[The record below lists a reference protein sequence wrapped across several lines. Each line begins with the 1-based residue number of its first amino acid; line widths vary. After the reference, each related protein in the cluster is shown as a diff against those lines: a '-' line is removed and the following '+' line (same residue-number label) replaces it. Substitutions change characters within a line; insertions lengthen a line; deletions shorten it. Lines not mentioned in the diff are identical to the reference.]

1 MQTCSFLIFALP
13 SVSSQDSSVLA
24 QLGWPDMRLPILY
37 TLSWPERVYCS
48 EITWPRLDLCKLVA
62 FFSLSNYSFNTSFSF
77 LCFLLSF
84 CFLDV
89 IANPIYETSQ

>member
-62 FFSLSNYSFNTSFSF
+62 FFLFQTIVLTLPF
-77 LCFLLSF
+77 LFFVFFFLF
-84 CFLDV
+84 VFWM
-89 IANPIYETSQ
+89 